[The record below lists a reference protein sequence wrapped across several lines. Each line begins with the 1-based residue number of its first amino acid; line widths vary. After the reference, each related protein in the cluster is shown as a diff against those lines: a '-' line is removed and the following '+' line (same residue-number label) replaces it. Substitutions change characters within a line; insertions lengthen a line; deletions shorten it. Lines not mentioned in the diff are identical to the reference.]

1 MGESSITGPDLIR
14 DTSKKVSL
22 IRQRLLTAQSRQK
35 SYADVRRRP
44 LDFEVGDHMSR
55 PDSQSDPIGGSESG
69 SETRDYILGLF
80 TCFFFSDIGVS
91 KSYDII
97 KISYTYQKN
106 YHRSG
111 VHQNLYTYTES
122 HLLIHIQK
130 QLYISI
136 TYSERRTY

>member
-55 PDSQSDPIGGSESG
+55 PDSQSDSIGDPNRVPGH
-69 SETRDYILGLF
+69 ETIYWDSLPV
-80 TCFFFSDIGVS
+80 FFFSDIGVS